1 MYRDR
6 LQLNKK
12 NVLAALYPTAKLWIV
27 LLYCLSTLILSSIK
41 VDGYPFYLIG
51 FYLCIPILFLAS
63 GIGIKAIK
71 LFIPVFWLGGAILFV
86 QTFVI
91 PGEVVLY
98 QYKFIR
104 IYKYGMQHGLF
115 LCFLILNFAG
125 IILWLFQTTE
135 HRELSRAMEKSG
147 MSDKAAFVFLSTL
160 QMIEILGSKSKV
172 IMNAQRARGVETE
185 GNIIVRFKA
194 FVPALIPLVLGAIT
208 NTEERVLTLEC
219 RGFDVVGKKTRL
231 FDISRTGKEPLAL
244 AFAGIIFAA
253 LLVWRIMLWVL

>member
-27 LLYCLSTLILSSIK
+27 LLYCLSTLILASITYHGFP
-41 VDGYPFYLIG
+41 VYLAA
-51 FYLCIPILFLAS
+51 FYLCIPVLFIAS
-63 GIGIKAIK
+63 GIANKLIK
-71 LFIPVFWLGGAILFV
+71 LFLPVYWLAGAIFFV

-91 PGEVVLY
+91 PGEAVLY
-98 QYKFIR
+98 QFKFIR
-104 IYKYGMQHGLF
+104 IYTFGMQHGMF

-125 IILWLFQTTE
+125 IILWMFQTTE

-185 GNIIVRFKA
+185 GNMIVRFKA

-231 FDISRTGKEPLAL
+231 FDIRKSGREGVAI
-244 AFAGIIFAA
+244 AFA
-253 LLVWRIMLWVL
+253 LLVFIAIAAWRIVLWIL